1 MLAFVELSAFS
12 QTLYVPNGTPT
23 GIGSTTSGNNNI
35 GIGNGNTNPAGLLHL
50 RTPSNGN
57 SWSSYNYGAN
67 LVIDGPH
74 HNSIGLLDAGSGN
87 PFAIT
92 NISGTL
98 TFSKMPALG
107 DISTAPIYL
116 MSVVN
121 SGNVGIGTIAP
132 STKLQVYGGAFQQ
145 VNSDLN
151 SGIYLDATATS
162 EPKVGWRVSDNSERF
177 RIHFKGVNTTSER
190 LAFFKT
196 IGSEAEVFSVFAN
209 GNVGIGTT
217 TVPEKLNVN
226 GKIKCEEVQVVVDV
240 PADYVFE
247 TKYKLPSITE
257 LDHYIQQNKHLPGIP
272 NAETLKTNGWNV
284 GEMNNKLLEKIEEL
298 TLYMIELKRENEK
311 LKQRVNNIERTK

>member
-1 MLAFVELSAFS
+1 MDVAGNIVNSNAANGWIGLTGDLPGYSNGAFGTLRSSATYIYFS
-12 QTLYVPNGTPT
+12 GGGKYSGYLGGTADAIF
-23 GIGSTTSGNNNI
+23 GLNNSATDVKVQL
-35 GIGNGNTNPAGLLHL
+35 NT
-50 RTPSNGN
+50 NGN
-57 SWSSYNYGAN
+57 SY
-67 LVIDGPH
+67 
-74 HNSIGLLDAGSGN
+74 
-87 PFAIT
+87 
-92 NISGTL
+92 L
-98 TFSKMPALG
+98 TG
-107 DISTAPIYL
+107 
-116 MSVVN
+116 
-121 SGNVGIGTIAP
+121 GNVGIGTPAP

-177 RIHFKGVNTTSER
+177 RIHFKGVNTASER

-217 TVPEKLNVN
+217 TVPERLNVN

-247 TKYKLPSITE
+247 SEYKLPPLSE
-257 LDHYIQQNKHLPGIP
+257 LDGYIQQNKHLPGVP
-272 NAETLKTNGWNV
+272 NAQTLKTNGWNV

-298 TLYMIELKRENEK
+298 TLYMIELKKENEK
-311 LKQRVNNIERTK
+311 LKQRMNNIERTK